1 MGSGYRTF
9 TAGEV
14 LTASNVQDYLMDQSV
29 MVFADSTARATNIG
43 TANFEEGMVSY
54 LEDSDTVEVYDGS
67 AWASIAPAST
77 SGLTLINTTSF
88 SAVSAQSLPTNTF
101 TASYKNYLILIDV
114 TTSASTQLNLRYR
127 AAGVDAT
134 GSNYSNQWLR
144 GVSTTASAASS
155 GPNAFNDLETN
166 AATRHLSELYLFQPQ
181 LAVATAYT
189 NKFLGGSGAIGM
201 IGGLHSLTTAYDSAT
216 FYPTTGT
223 MTGDIYTYGVN
234 F

>member
-1 MGSGYRTF
+1 MGVTSNYSFPVPVATDLVKNGWDAINDLGVAVD
-9 TAGEV
+9 TAMN
-14 LTASNVQDYLMDQSV
+14 TAL
-29 MVFADSTARATNIG
+29 ATKK
-43 TANFEEGMVSY
+43 AGMV
-54 LEDSDTVEVYDGS
+54 L
-67 AWASIAPAST
+67 
-77 SGLTLINTTSF
+77 LNTTSF
-88 SAVSAQSLPTNTF
+88 SAVSSQSLPTNTF
-101 TASYKNYLILIDV
+101 TATYKNYLILIDV

-155 GPNAFNDLETN
+155 GSNAFNDLETN
-166 AATRHLSELYLFQPQ
+166 AATRHLSELYLYQPQ
-181 LAVATAYT
+181 LAVETAYT

-223 MTGDIYTYGVN
+223 MTGNIYTYGVN